1 MLARVTLVG
10 SKIRAGLSLARLIH
24 KVHIDTAD
32 AYSSEVRAL
41 LNDAFPDGAP
51 DELNHYYARHGI
63 PNTTILL
70 IEGHRV
76 VGHLALYEREIRIGN
91 EALTAGLLGEIAVA
105 ADCRRRGLGRS
116 LVNEAHER
124 LRVASIPFSILFAY
138 EPRVY
143 VSSGYRLMQNEMR
156 FLDTD
161 GAWKMFVYRGSMYAE
176 LLDRPWPDL
185 PIDLRG
191 TAV

>member
-1 MLARVTLVG
+1 M
-10 SKIRAGLSLARLIH
+10 IRLIR
-24 KVHIDTAD
+24 KVHVDAAD
-32 AYSSEVRAL
+32 AYSPEVRAL
-41 LNDAFPDGAP
+41 LNDAFPGGAP

-63 PNTTILL
+63 PNTTLLL

-105 ADCRRRGLGRS
+105 ADCRRRGFGRG
-116 LVNEAHER
+116 LVNEAHEQ
-124 LRVASIPFSILFAY
+124 LRAKSIPFSILFAF

-143 VSSGYRLMQNEMR
+143 ASSGYRLMQNEMR

-161 GAWKMFVYRGSMYAE
+161 GAWKTFVYRGSMYAE
-176 LLDRPWPDL
+176 LLDRPWPNL
-185 PIDLRG
+185 PTDLRG